1 MVIIDD
7 PCHESEGLGAF
18 SPPPLIVWG
27 EGSFDIEKS
36 QYKLMAWMA
45 YVLLMLCG
53 NVALMNFLLAVVNQS
68 YEACM
73 QRMQSESLKAQK
85 VFTIRDNY
93 LTLPEE
99 AFDDSFM
106 IVIFKY

>member
-1 MVIIDD
+1 MAL
-7 PCHESEGLGAF
+7 SA
-18 SPPPLIVWG
+18 PPLIVW
-27 EGSFDIEKS
+27 EGASFDIEKS

-45 YVLLMLCG
+45 YVLLTLCG

-73 QRMQSESLKAQK
+73 QLMQSQSLKAQ
-85 VFTIRDNY
+85 VVLMIRDNY

-99 AFDDSFM
+99 AFDDSSM
-106 IVIFKY
+106 IVIFKYEI